1 MNVRSL
7 EHLLAVAD
15 TGSFSRAAERCFL
28 TQSALSRSIQT
39 IESDLGGRLLD
50 RIGKRNELTPLGLQ
64 VVERARGIVR
74 EADELKRGAELL
86 QEGAGLM
93 RVGLGSGPAA
103 LLMQPLMRLVAE
115 HHPRV
120 RIQISRGPTELQLVQ
135 LRNRALDAM
144 VVDARRVNPSAD
156 LRIESLGELRAGFI
170 ARAGHPLMRKRSVT
184 MTQVLEHP
192 LATTPLSAE
201 VARRL
206 LEQYGEGMHHERIV
220 AISSEDIA
228 AMLTTVEQSD
238 VIYLGIVAA
247 AREGLR
253 GKRLRELRVQPA
265 LSVGARY
272 AYVGLVGRTEAPV
285 MKLFRSLVNQQLQQ
299 AMAEA

>member
-39 IESDLGGRLLD
+39 LESDLGGRLLD

-192 LATTPLSAE
+192 LATTPFSAE

>member
-15 TGSFSRAAERCFL
+15 TGSFSRAAEQCFL

-39 IESDLGGRLLD
+39 LEGDLGGRLLD

-74 EADELKRGAELL
+74 EAAELKRGAELL

>member
-39 IESDLGGRLLD
+39 LESDLGGRLLD

-74 EADELKRGAELL
+74 EAAELKRGAELL
-86 QEGAGLM
+86 QEGAGLI

-103 LLMQPLMRLVAE
+103 LLMQPLMRLAADQY
-115 HHPRV
+115 PRV
-120 RIQISRGPTELQLVQ
+120 RIQITRGSTELQLVQ
-135 LRNRALDAM
+135 LRERALDAM

-156 LRIESLGELRAGFI
+156 LRIEPLGELRAGFI
-170 ARAGHPLMRKRSVT
+170 ARADHRLASQRAVSMA
-184 MTQVLEHP
+184 QVLAYP

-201 VARRL
+201 VARTL
-206 LEQYGEGMHHERIV
+206 LEQYGEGMHHERIM
-220 AISSEDIA
+220 AISCEDIP
-228 AMLTTVEQSD
+228 AMLTTVEQSQA
-238 VIYLGIVAA
+238 IYLGIVAA
-247 AREGLR
+247 AHEGLR
-253 GKRLRELRVQPA
+253 EGRLRELPVQPA
-265 LSVGARY
+265 IGIGARY
-272 AYVGLVGRTEAPV
+272 AYVSLVGRTEAPV
-285 MKLFRSLVNQQLQQ
+285 MQLFRGLVHQQLQQ
-299 AMAEA
+299 ALAQA

>member
-15 TGSFSRAAERCFL
+15 TGSFSRAAEQCFL

-39 IESDLGGRLLD
+39 LEGDLGGRLLD